1 MPWPNHFIAINVT
14 AVLKMDFRGTKTVYH
29 TDKSESLVSFLVRDD
44 DALSRIAQGDEK
56 CLDSG
61 FGFYS

>member
-1 MPWPNHFIAINVT
+1 
-14 AVLKMDFRGTKTVYH
+14 MDFRGTKTVYH
-29 TDKSESLVSFLVRDD
+29 TDKWETLASFLVRDD

-61 FGFYS
+61 FGF

>member
-1 MPWPNHFIAINVT
+1 MPWPNHFLAINGLL
-14 AVLKMDFRGTKTVYH
+14 LKMDFRGTKTVYH

-61 FGFYS
+61 FGF